1 MTMKTIYA
9 PLADSPSYNR
19 ILHLLS
25 QDGCAASVLVDG
37 CVASQK
43 LHLMGAL
50 SSDDSLHDKARFRL
64 ILTYS
69 DLRAR
74 EIAEEYSFYDRN
86 TLLYPAKD
94 LIFYQADLRGRE
106 IETERIRCL
115 RRIIEGR
122 PTTIITTF
130 AALMTPQVPLRTLRD
145 SVLRIEKRGS
155 LDLSD
160 TAARLVSMGY
170 EKNYK
175 VERPGQFSIRGDIL
189 DIFDLT
195 EENPFRVELWGDDI
209 ESIRSF
215 DVLSQ
220 RSIERLETIRIYP
233 ASEMILP
240 GKRRE
245 DGLLRMQKEA
255 DQCVRRFRD
264 EGRTEE
270 AHRLKTTIAEICEQ
284 AREWK
289 EYGPLEGY
297 IHYFYPGAGDFLEL
311 FDPASCL
318 IFLDEPVRVG
328 EHADAVEMEFRESMI
343 SRAGR
348 GYILP
353 GQMDLFAGREQI
365 LARLSAYRRIG
376 ITELVSSSDF

>member
-1 MTMKTIYA
+1 MPMKTIYA

-19 ILHLLS
+19 ILQLLS
-25 QDGCAASVLVDG
+25 QADTSGASVLADG

-50 SSDDSLHDKARFRL
+50 SSDDRLHDRARFRL

-94 LIFYQADLRGRE
+94 LIFFQADLRGRE

-220 RSIERLETIRIYP
+220 RSIEQLETIRIYP

-255 DQCVRRFRD
+255 DRCVRRFRD

-270 AHRLKTTIAEICEQ
+270 AHRLMTTIREICEQ

-297 IHYFYPGAGDFLEL
+297 IHYFYPGAGNFLEL

-318 IFLDEPVRVG
+318 VFLDEPVRVG
-328 EHADAVEMEFRESMI
+328 EHADAVEMEFRESMM
-343 SRAGR
+343 SRAER

-353 GQMDLFAGREQI
+353 GTLCRQGADPGPPGCLSAGRHYGAGLFQ
-365 LARLSAYRRIG
+365 
-376 ITELVSSSDF
+376 